1 MSPRSTRRPD
11 APNASPA
18 KPLAGR
24 VAVVAGATRGAGRG
38 IARALGEAGAIV
50 YCTGRSVRGDPS
62 PYGRPE
68 TIDETAE
75 LITAA
80 GGTAIAVRV
89 DHTDESQVAALF
101 ARVQGEQKRLDIL
114 VNSVAGEDPRMGG
127 WQSFWKSDLSYG
139 AEGLRQAVVSH
150 LITAKHAAP
159 LMMKKRRGL
168 IVEVTEGDF
177 LISGSG
183 NIIRDLSKSG
193 QKSLAMSFAEA
204 LRSHGIAS
212 VAITPGFLRSEMML
226 QHFGVTE
233 ATWRNAGKKDPH
245 FLHSESPLFVGRAV
259 AALAQDPNVLA
270 RSGDIYSSWELA
282 RDYGF
287 TDADGSRPD
296 WGRHFTDIIFS
307 EMPAMREGVE
317 RHLKQLER
325 HVRRVR
331 EYLRQPDADPR
342 HSIETRETAGV
353 S

>member
-1 MSPRSTRRPD
+1 MSRRSKHSGAT
-11 APNASPA
+11 AE

-75 LITAA
+75 MIVAA
-80 GGTAIAVRV
+80 GGTAIASRV
-89 DHTDESQVAALF
+89 DHTDEAQVQGLF
-101 ARVQGEQKRLDIL
+101 ARVQREQKRLDIL

-127 WQSFWKSDLSYG
+127 WEQFWKSDLSYL
-139 AEGLRQAVVSH
+139 AEGLKQAVVSH

-177 LISGSG
+177 LVSGSG
-183 NIIRDLSKSG
+183 NIMRDLAKAG
-193 QKSLAMSFAEA
+193 QKSLAMSFAES
-204 LRSHGIAS
+204 LRSHGIAA

-245 FLHSESPLFVGRAV
+245 FLQSESPLFVGRAV
-259 AALAQDPNVLA
+259 TALAQDPDVLA
-270 RSGDIYSSWELA
+270 RSGDVYSSWELA

-287 TDADGSRPD
+287 VDADGSRPD
-296 WGRHFTDIIFS
+296 WGAHFAS
-307 EMPAMREGVE
+307 VVVPEMPGMRAGIE
-317 RHLKQLER
+317 RHLRQLER
-325 HVRRVR
+325 HVRRVKR
-331 EYLRQPDADPR
+331 YLGEADADDR
-342 HSIETRETAGV
+342 HPTEMHADAGAT
-353 S
+353 

>member
-1 MSPRSTRRPD
+1 MSPRPTRSRRTPKAD
-11 APNASPA
+11 PA
-18 KPLAGR
+18 KPLDGR

-50 YCTGRSVRGDPS
+50 YCTGRSVRGEPS
-62 PYGRPE
+62 PYARPE
-68 TIDETAE
+68 TIEETAE
-75 LITAA
+75 LITAD
-80 GGTAIAVRV
+80 GGTAIGVRV

-101 ARVQGEQKRLDIL
+101 ARVQREQKRLDIL
-114 VNSVAGEDPRMGG
+114 VNSVAGEDPRVSG
-127 WQSFWKSDLSYG
+127 WESFWKTDLSYA

-183 NIIRDLSKSG
+183 NIVRDLSKSG

-233 ATWRNAGKKDPH
+233 ATWRKAGKKDPH

-259 AALAQDPNVLA
+259 AALAQDPDVLA
-270 RSGDIYSSWELA
+270 RSGDVYSSWELA
-282 RDYGF
+282 REYGF
-287 TDADGSRPD
+287 NDADGSRPD
-296 WGRHFTDIIFS
+296 WGRHFAVIIAS
-307 EMPAMREGVE
+307 EMPEFRAGVE

-331 EYLRQPDADPR
+331 EYLGHDDADAR
-342 HSIETRETAGV
+342 HSSETRDTAGI